1 MTDTAHIAA
10 MTQTPAIHE
19 AIRKAMEEIART
31 GIAKS
36 HQASLGGGSV
46 NYRGIEDAMNQMSGV
61 LIRHRIT
68 VTPRYADLSIIE
80 RVKGDAKDGKAT
92 RFATVRGTFTFTS
105 TADGSSVTCEH
116 YGEAMD
122 SGDKA
127 VTKAQSVAFR
137 TALFQQFVIP
147 TMAIDPEY
155 GGDGETVQAMSGEA
169 TLAHLTAIKAAATI
183 DLLRAAWESASQAAQ
198 AANDS
203 EALGQFRTA
212 KDARKAELA
221 GAK

>member
-1 MTDTAHIAA
+1 MNDTA
-10 MTQTPAIHE
+10 QAIHE

-31 GIAKS
+31 GIAKT
-36 HQASLGGGSV
+36 HQASLGGASV
-46 NYRGIEDAMNQMSGV
+46 RYRGIEDAMNEMSGV

-68 VTPRYADLSIIE
+68 VTPRYSDLNIIE
-80 RVKGDAKDGKAT
+80 RVKGAPADAKAT

-105 TADGSSVTCEH
+105 CVDGSFVQCEH

-137 TALFQQFVIP
+137 TALFQQFVVP

-155 GGDGETVQAMSGEA
+155 GGDGMPEA
-169 TLAHLTAIKAAATI
+169 T
-183 DLLRAAWESASQAAQ
+183 RAAHAEALRTAASIDALRKAWEAASQAAQ
-198 AANDS
+198 AADDPP
-203 EALGQFRTA
+203 ALKELA
-212 KDARKAELA
+212 AIKDARKRELA
-221 GAK
+221 AA

>member
-1 MTDTAHIAA
+1 MNDTA
-10 MTQTPAIHE
+10 QAIHE

-31 GIAKS
+31 GIAKT
-36 HQASLGGGSV
+36 HQASLGGASV
-46 NYRGIEDAMNQMSGV
+46 RYRGIEDAMNEMSGV

-68 VTPRYADLSIIE
+68 VTPRYSDLNIIE
-80 RVKGDAKDGKAT
+80 RVKGAPADAKAT

-105 TADGSSVTCEH
+105 CVDGSFVQCEH

-147 TMAIDPEY
+147 TMAVDPEA
-155 GGDGETVQAMSGEA
+155 GGDGEGAQAMTEEA
-169 TLAHLTAIKAAATI
+169 IAAHSAALKAATNTT
-183 DLLRAAWESASQAAQ
+183 DLRKAWEAASQAAQ
-198 AANDS
+198 AADDPP
-203 EALGQFRTA
+203 ALKELA
-212 KDARKAELA
+212 AIKDARKRELA
-221 GAK
+221 AA

>member
-1 MTDTAHIAA
+1 MNDTA
-10 MTQTPAIHE
+10 QAIHE

-31 GIAKS
+31 GIAKT
-36 HQASLGGGSV
+36 HQASLGGASV
-46 NYRGIEDAMNQMSGV
+46 RYRGIEDAMNEMSGV

-68 VTPRYADLSIIE
+68 VTPRYSDLNISE
-80 RVKGDAKDGKAT
+80 RVKGAPADAKAT

-105 TADGSSVTCEH
+105 CVDGSFVQCEH

-137 TALFQQFVIP
+137 TALFQQFVVP

-155 GGDGETVQAMSGEA
+155 GGDGEAAQAMPEA
-169 TLAHLTAIKAAATI
+169 T
-183 DLLRAAWESASQAAQ
+183 RAAHAEALRTAASIDALRKAWEAASQAAQ
-198 AANDS
+198 AADDAA
-203 EALGQFRTA
+203 ALKELA
-212 KDARKAELA
+212 AVKDARKTALTPRKEA
-221 GAK
+221 AAT

>member
-1 MTDTAHIAA
+1 MNDTA
-10 MTQTPAIHE
+10 QAIHE

-31 GIAKS
+31 GIAKT
-36 HQASLGGGSV
+36 HQASLGGASV
-46 NYRGIEDAMNQMSGV
+46 RYRGIEDAMNEMSGV

-68 VTPRYADLSIIE
+68 VTPRYSDLNIIE
-80 RVKGDAKDGKAT
+80 RVKGAPADAKAT

-105 TADGSSVTCEH
+105 CVDGSFVQCEH

-147 TMAIDPEY
+147 TMAIDPEA
-155 GGDGETVQAMSGEA
+155 GGDDGGQAMSEEA
-169 TLAHLTAIKAAATI
+169 IATHKAA
-183 DLLRAAWESASQAAQ
+183 LRAAASLDALRKAWEAASQAAQ
-198 AANDS
+198 AADDPPALKELKAIKDS
-203 EALGQFRTA
+203 
-212 KDARKAELA
+212 RKAELDNIA
-221 GAK
+221 QAKNGKVAA

>member
-1 MTDTAHIAA
+1 MNDTA
-10 MTQTPAIHE
+10 QAIHE

-31 GIAKS
+31 GIAKT
-36 HQASLGGGSV
+36 HQASLGGASV
-46 NYRGIEDAMNQMSGV
+46 RYRGIEDAMNEMSGV

-68 VTPRYADLSIIE
+68 VTPRYSDLNIIE
-80 RVKGDAKDGKAT
+80 RVKGAPADAKAT

-105 TADGSSVTCEH
+105 CVDGSFVQCEH

-137 TALFQQFVIP
+137 TALFQQFVVP

-155 GGDGETVQAMSGEA
+155 GGDGMPEA
-169 TLAHLTAIKAAATI
+169 T
-183 DLLRAAWESASQAAQ
+183 RAAHAEALRTAASIDALRKAWEAASQAAQ
-198 AANDS
+198 AADDAA
-203 EALGQFRTA
+203 ALKELA
-212 KDARKAELA
+212 DVKDARKTALTPKKEA
-221 GAK
+221 AAT